1 MRAIKINLHDLLLLI
16 IGFWFGINKI
26 FINTTGGYLIKV
38 IAVLALS
45 LSILLLFSCVSNL
58 KTRILIMF
66 RAIEGKLK
74 LFKEFRVCYTLE
86 GDVKWGNIR
95 QKSRKKD
102 DVLQKILK
110 KIERCDF
117 LIVKSDNNYFIIN
130 TSKVRY
136 IRIFDKKDIKVLQT
150 IKLLKTLEC
159 LIQSLLKR

>member
-1 MRAIKINLHDLLLLI
+1 VEVVKITIHDLLLLI

-45 LSILLLFSCVSNL
+45 LSILLLISCVSNL
-58 KTRILIMF
+58 KTRILITF

-74 LFKEFRVCYTLE
+74 LFKEFRVCYTLD

-95 QKSRKKD
+95 QKSSIKKD
-102 DVLQKILK
+102 DVLQEILK

-117 LIVKSDNNYFIIN
+117 FIVKSDNNYVIIN

-136 IRIFDKKDIKVLQT
+136 IRIFDEKDKFRN
-150 IKLLKTLEC
+150 
-159 LIQSLLKR
+159 S